1 MSVIDARPSRVHG
14 GARRCTLQSA
24 GEAGL
29 HARQTVPRGE
39 TLKHCVI
46 ILDGAAGWPLT
57 GLGGKTTLSAA
68 RTPHLDALAREGTVG
83 LAVTV
88 PEGQEPSS
96 STACTSILGYDPVA
110 NRVGRGAIEA
120 ASMGVRLAPDEVAL
134 RMNLVNTEDG
144 LMKSYSCGRIPTEES
159 RAIVEELSE
168 ALAAPNLTFYPGVA
182 YRHILVVKGHP
193 ELLDLAYHPAH
204 DITDKPIASHL
215 PTGPGS
221 ALLLDLMQRAR
232 ERLRRS
238 HLNVRR
244 TERGQL
250 PANDIW
256 LFWPGKAPSGMVPF
270 EKARGVRGAMTS
282 GVDLLNGLAVLAGL
296 TRLRIS
302 GVSDGPDNDY
312 AAQAEGGLAALAD
325 HQVVI
330 IHVESPD
337 EAGHAGDADGKV
349 AAIEAIDREVV
360 SRVRAAATRYKRD
373 GGLRILA
380 MPDHPTPVVLK
391 THAREPVPFVL
402 AGPGI
407 PKNGADRY
415 DEAAAVATGMTLDP
429 GHLVMDRLL
438 G

>member
-1 MSVIDARPSRVHG
+1 
-14 GARRCTLQSA
+14 
-24 GEAGL
+24 
-29 HARQTVPRGE
+29 
-39 TLKHCVI
+39 LKHCVI
-46 ILDGAAGWPLT
+46 ILDGAAGWPLAS
-57 GLGGKTTLSAA
+57 LGGRTTLTAA

-120 ASMGVRLAPDEVAL
+120 ASMGVTLAPDEVAL
-134 RMNLVNTEDG
+134 RMNLVNVQDG
-144 LMKSYSCGRIPTEES
+144 VMRSFSCGRIATDAS
-159 RAIVEELSE
+159 RAIVGE
-168 ALAAPNLTFYPGVA
+168 LAAALGTPTVTFYPGVA

-193 ELLDLAYHPAH
+193 ELLDGEYAPPH
-204 DITDKPIASHL
+204 DITDRPVATHL
-215 PTGPGS
+215 PKGPGA
-221 ALLLDLMQRAR
+221 ALLLDLMERAR
-232 ERLRRS
+232 DVLRRS
-238 HLNVRR
+238 PVNARR
-244 TERGQL
+244 VEGGQL
-250 PANDIW
+250 AATDLWP
-256 LFWPGKAPSGMVPF
+256 FWPGKAPSGMVPF
-270 EKARGVRGAMTS
+270 ETARGVRGAMTS

-296 TRLRIS
+296 TRLELA

-312 AAQAEGGLAALAD
+312 AAQAEGGLAALAEHD
-325 HQVVI
+325 VVI

-349 AAIEAIDREVV
+349 AAIEAIDREIV
-360 SRVRAAATRYKRD
+360 SRVRAAAPRFARD

-380 MPDHPTPVVLK
+380 MPDHPTPVATK

-402 AGPGI
+402 AGAGI
-407 PKNGADRY
+407 AKNGADRY
-415 DEAAAVATGMTLDP
+415 DEAAAAATGLTVDP